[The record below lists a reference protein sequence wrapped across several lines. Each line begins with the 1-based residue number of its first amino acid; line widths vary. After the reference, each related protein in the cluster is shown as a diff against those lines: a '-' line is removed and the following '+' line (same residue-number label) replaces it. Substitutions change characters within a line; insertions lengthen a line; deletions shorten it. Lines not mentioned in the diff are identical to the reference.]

1 MIEHFHRE
9 LTVAATVA
17 QAWAVLTDVSALT
30 GWISIVSTAEQVAY
44 LERYRAVLEDQM
56 GPFRLRAD
64 LDITVTEV
72 HPEARVTVIA
82 RGEDRQ
88 VGSRITVKA
97 TMALAANPNGTTL
110 TLEGQYEVNGRIA
123 SLGTAAIKKKAQI
136 ILDEFVHHAGVEL
149 HMAGTSPT

>member
-1 MIEHFHRE
+1 M
-9 LTVAATVA
+9 
-17 QAWAVLTDVSALT
+17 
-30 GWISIVSTAEQVAY
+30 AY

-82 RGEDRQ
+82 RSEDRQ
-88 VGSRITVKA
+88 VGSRITVMA
-97 TMALAANPNGTTL
+97 TMALAASPNGTAV
-110 TLEGQYEVNGRIA
+110 TLEGQSEVTGQIA
-123 SLGTAAIKKKAQI
+123 TLGTAAMKKKDQI